1 MRRFVLLL
9 LALILVGCSE
19 ADAVR
24 IGERTFRIEG
34 PPVPGGSEAPNK
46 RLAAELCPG
55 GYRVLDSKSNK
66 GGPDRAMSMPDDL
79 GTTTTW
85 TIRCL

>member
-1 MRRFVLLL
+1 MRLLFVLL
-9 LALILVGCSE
+9 ALFLVGCSQ

-24 IGERTFRIEG
+24 VGERDFRIEG
-34 PPVPGGSEAPNK
+34 PPIAGGSDTPNK
-46 RLAAELCPG
+46 RLASQLCPG
-55 GYRVLDSKSNK
+55 GFRVLDTKSVR

-79 GTTTTW
+79 GTTTIW